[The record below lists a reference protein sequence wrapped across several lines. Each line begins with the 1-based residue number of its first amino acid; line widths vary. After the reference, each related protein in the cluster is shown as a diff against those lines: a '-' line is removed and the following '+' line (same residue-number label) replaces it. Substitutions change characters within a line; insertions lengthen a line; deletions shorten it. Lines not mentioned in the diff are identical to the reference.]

1 MAEKRL
7 GRYRLDRL
15 LGKGGMGQVWLA
27 VDTVVGRRV
36 ALKLLPAELAGDQ
49 TYRARFEKEAE
60 LAARLHDPHIVPIRA
75 HGELDG
81 RLFIEM
87 EFIDGTDLARLL
99 HRDGP
104 LPPARAVDIV
114 AQTAAALDAAH
125 RAGLVHRDVKPSNIL
140 VRPDGFVYLIDFGIA
155 HGSDSTAL
163 TTAGLAIG
171 TWAYMAPERFTGR
184 TDARSDVYSLGCVL
198 YECLAGARPFGD
210 TDPARQMH
218 AHLTTRPPSAHVANP
233 AVPAELDRVIARAMA
248 KDLAA
253 RYDTAG
259 ELARAAATVLS
270 AGGADSPAPT
280 RVYELPDRH
289 DAVPAGA
296 APPRTRPYTEAED
309 ERRPTPGP
317 TARLRAPEY
326 PPTMAYTRFETER
339 PAERARPVAAHA
351 PAHRPGPPVG
361 YRPVPA
367 VPGQRRVVFGGGR
380 TPRPRPAVPPRPRRG
395 RRPLRIVLLLL
406 TLVVV
411 PLVLIGGCV
420 AALVDWSGGVMV
432 RVGASDPRQ
441 PITAAPGTPIRDGK
455 LEFTVTNTETA
466 VQTVGIER
474 ADGDFVVVSLTVTNI
489 GAEPHTY
496 LPLGQELY
504 DTTGGRY
511 TADITATA
519 QRAASAAGTRSL
531 QPGESFATHLV
542 FGVPKQTVPDHLL
555 VRDFPLSLGTPVPL
569 R

>member
-15 LGKGGMGQVWLA
+15 LGRGGMGQVWLA
-27 VDTVVGRRV
+27 VDTTTDRRV
-36 ALKLLPAELAGDQ
+36 ALKVLPGELAEDR
-49 TYRARFEKEAE
+49 TYRARFEREAE
-60 LAARLHDPHIVPIRA
+60 LAARLRDPHIVPIRS

-87 EFIDGTDLARLL
+87 EYIDGIDLARLL

-125 RAGLVHRDVKPSNIL
+125 RAGLVHRDVKPPNIL

-210 TDPARQMH
+210 TDPAQQMH
-218 AHLTTRPPSAHVANP
+218 AHLSSPPPSVHAANP

-248 KDLAA
+248 KDLTA
-253 RYDTAG
+253 RYATAG
-259 ELARAAATVLS
+259 ELARAAAAALPTL
-270 AGGADSPAPT
+270 GTDSPAPT
-280 RVYELPDRH
+280 RVYELPDH
-289 DAVPAGA
+289 PDAAPTGA
-296 APPRTRPYTEAED
+296 ALPETHPYTTAEAEH
-309 ERRPTPGP
+309 RPALRPT
-317 TARLRAPEY
+317 AHLRASEY
-326 PPTMAYTRFETER
+326 PPTMAYTRLATEQ
-339 PAERARPVAAHA
+339 PAERYHPVAYA
-351 PAHRPGPPVG
+351 PARRPGPSAG
-361 YRPVPA
+361 YRPTPA
-367 VPGQRRVVFGGGR
+367 APGQRRVVFGGR
-380 TPRPRPAVPPRPRRG
+380 TPRSRSAGPPRRR
-395 RRPLRIVLLLL
+395 RRTLRTVLLLL
-406 TLVVV
+406 ALIGV

-432 RVGASDPRQ
+432 RVGATDPQQ
-441 PITAAPGTPIRDGK
+441 PIAVAPGAPVRDGK

-474 ADGDFVVVSLTVTNI
+474 ADGEFVVVSLTVTNI
-489 GAEPHTY
+489 GTEQHTY
-496 LPLGQELY
+496 LPLGQELF
-504 DTTGGRY
+504 DTAGRRY

-519 QRAASAAGTRSL
+519 QRAAAAAGPRNL

-569 R
+569 P

>member
-27 VDTVVGRRV
+27 VDTANDRRV
-36 ALKLLPAELAGDQ
+36 ALKLLPAELAADE

-99 HRDGP
+99 RRDGP
-104 LPPARAVDIV
+104 LPPPRAVDIV

-171 TWAYMAPERFTGR
+171 TWAYMAPERFTGC
-184 TDARSDVYSLGCVL
+184 TDPRSDVYSLGCVL

-218 AHLTTRPPSAHVANP
+218 AHLTTRPPSAHAANP
-233 AVPAELDRVIARAMA
+233 AVPTELDRVIARAMA
-248 KDLAA
+248 KDLTA
-253 RYDTAG
+253 RYGTAG
-259 ELARAAATVLS
+259 ELARAAAAVIP
-270 AGGADSPAPT
+270 AGGAGSPAPT
-280 RVYELPDRH
+280 RAYELPDRS
-289 DAVPAGA
+289 DAVSAGA
-296 APPRTRPYTEAED
+296 ALPGTRPYTEAD
-309 ERRPTPGP
+309 AERRPILEPP
-317 TARLRAPEY
+317 THPRARGY
-326 PPTMAYTRFETER
+326 SPTMAYTRFETAQ
-339 PAERARPVAAHA
+339 PAARAQPVAHA
-351 PAHRPGPPVG
+351 PAHRPGPPAG

-380 TPRPRPAVPPRPRRG
+380 APRSRPAIPPRPRRT
-395 RRPLRIVLLLL
+395 RRPLRTVLLLL

-420 AALVDWSGGVMV
+420 AALVDWSGGMMV
-432 RVGASDPRQ
+432 RVGASGPQQ

-455 LEFTVTNTETA
+455 LEFTVTNTETG

-474 ADGDFVVVSLTVTNI
+474 ADGDFVVVGLTVTNI

-504 DTTGGRY
+504 DTAGARY

-519 QRAASAAGTRSL
+519 QRAPSAAGTRTL

>member
-27 VDTVVGRRV
+27 LDTATDRRV
-36 ALKLLPAELAGDQ
+36 ALKLLPAELAGDD

-87 EFIDGTDLARLL
+87 EFIEGTDLARLL
-99 HRDGP
+99 RRDGP

-125 RAGLVHRDVKPSNIL
+125 RAGLVHRDVKPSNI
-140 VRPDGFVYLIDFGIA
+140 VVCPDGFVYLIDFGIA

-171 TWAYMAPERFTGR
+171 TWAYMAPERFSGR

-198 YECLAGARPFGD
+198 YECLAGARPFGN
-210 TDPARQMH
+210 TDPAQQMH
-218 AHLTTRPPSAHVANP
+218 AHLTGRPPSAHAANP

-248 KDLAA
+248 KDLEA
-253 RYDTAG
+253 RYRTAG
-259 ELARAAATVLS
+259 EFARAAAAAIS
-270 AGGADSPAPT
+270 AGGVGAPAPT
-280 RVYELPDRH
+280 RVYEPPDRH
-289 DAVPAGA
+289 EAVPAGSA
-296 APPRTRPYTEAED
+296 VPGTRPYTASD
-309 ERRPTPGP
+309 LGQRPVPKATEH
-317 TARLRAPEY
+317 LRAPEY
-326 PPTMAYTRFETER
+326 PPTMAYTRFETAP
-339 PAERARPVAAHA
+339 PAGRAQPMVYA

-361 YRPVPA
+361 PRPVPA

-380 TPRPRPAVPPRPRRG
+380 APRPRPAVPPRPRRK
-395 RRPLRIVLLLL
+395 RRALRIVLLLL
-406 TLVVV
+406 IMVGV

-420 AALVDWSGGVMV
+420 AALVDWSGGMMV
-432 RVGASDPRQ
+432 RVGASDPQQ

-466 VQTVGIER
+466 VRTVGIER

-504 DTTGGRY
+504 DAAGARY

-519 QRAASAAGTRSL
+519 QRAASAAGTRTL

-542 FGVPKQTVPDHLL
+542 FGVPKQTVPDHLR
-555 VRDFPLSLGTPVPL
+555 VRDFPLSLGTPAPL